1 MHVVKIAPCMHDH
14 IAVQGLTFMH
24 ACMLQAEAA
33 PTLPDTVPGFEE
45 MEFEHQV
52 LSQKK
57 KALEELEREIAE
69 CEAQAAEETT
79 RCRMFEAAHDAYVTQ
94 VEKTRE
100 LKSELERLT
109 EQVDRATEAACTSE
123 GCSIETQEMLNRT
136 AEDLIAEQ
144 ERLMFRFRSA
154 EQSERDKYAALQ
166 KARDEATDALKAD
179 KVAKNALP
187 AEDQELLNQLDKQAQ
202 IRALRSEAL
211 EEMHASKEAERE
223 AEQKKNE
230 EELKRL
236 AAQEEK
242 DKAERL
248 EALRKAQEREEALQ
262 KRKAEEEQKKI
273 EEEKKRIEE
282 EKKRIEEEK
291 QRMEK
296 KRIEEENRLKQEAA
310 LKKAKEEED
319 ARKAAEADAARK
331 AAEREEEK
339 KKAAADAEIAKTL
352 RAAAEKDKEEKL
364 KAAEEARKALESKRL
379 AQQLALKKAQEDVE
393 KKMQELENLTKQQD
407 LDRMHAEAL
416 AASEVASNQ
425 EEIMRKANIE
435 RDRRIQE
442 DAAKVRLE
450 REQEKARFRA
460 EQERIKKGSESASP
474 ESVDEN
480 MVTQLMQNMN
490 ISRED
495 AEGLVALQNM
505 QKMNKKSFPPPES
518 RTASGT
524 TDGKSDIENAKRK
537 IEEIEERTARAK
549 KRLQMTKEREAE
561 MKLRNGARALEED
574 SAADGMN
581 GEATEGTSARPC
593 WAHAC

>member
-14 IAVQGLTFMH
+14 IAVQRLTFMH

-33 PTLPDTVPGFEE
+33 PTLPDTMPGFEE
-45 MEFEHQV
+45 MEMEHQV

-57 KALEELEREIAE
+57 KALEELEREIAK

-79 RCRMFEAAHDAYVTQ
+79 RCRMFEGAHDAYVTQ

-179 KVAKNALP
+179 KVAKHALP
-187 AEDQELLNQLDKQAQ
+187 PEDQELLNQLDKQAQ

-211 EEMHASKEAERE
+211 EEIHASKEAERE

-262 KRKAEEEQKKI
+262 KRKAEEEQKK
-273 EEEKKRIEE
+273 IEE

-364 KAAEEARKALESKRL
+364 KAAEEAKKALESKRL
-379 AQQLALKKAQEDVE
+379 AQQLALKKAQEDVQ
-393 KKMQELENLTKQQD
+393 KKMQELEDLKKQQD

-505 QKMNKKSFPPPES
+505 QKMNKTRFPPPES

-593 WAHAC
+593 RAHAC